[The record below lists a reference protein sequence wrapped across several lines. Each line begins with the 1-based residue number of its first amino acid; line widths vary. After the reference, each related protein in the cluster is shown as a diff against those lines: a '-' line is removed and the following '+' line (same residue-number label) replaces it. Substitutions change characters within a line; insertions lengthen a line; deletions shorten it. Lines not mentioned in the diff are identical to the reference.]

1 MTAISNNWTFGKSR
15 REINR
20 LGGKFFSYLY
30 LVMRRMYAIILMIPV
45 LILFGGMAG
54 GRGKC
59 LKAASHQ
66 GCNGCAR
73 TCDKAKTD
81 KSGRKDKD
89 AGGCCVDCPLCY
101 LVTIKPSF
109 KWESA
114 RQVTTIEYTVM
125 SDNNLCD
132 YFQRH
137 WKPPCTALFS

>member
-1 MTAISNNWTFGKSR
+1 
-15 REINR
+15 
-20 LGGKFFSYLY
+20 
-30 LVMRRMYAIILMIPV
+30 MYAIILMIPV
-45 LILFGGMAG
+45 LILFGGSVTIASGCGKVATVAECGGMAG

-101 LVTIKPSF
+101 LVTIKPFF

-132 YFQRH
+132 YSQRH